1 MFPVVT
7 RDRKVRKMRIDAM
20 SEISQLYQVSGT
32 RKKADATA
40 VYKSDSVE
48 ISDFGKDLQI
58 AKQAV
63 AQAED
68 VRTEK
73 VQELKTSMENGTYNV
88 PMSALADKLLN
99 GFTI

>member
-1 MFPVVT
+1 
-7 RDRKVRKMRIDAM
+7 MRIDAM
-20 SEISQLYQVSGT
+20 SEITQLYQLSGT
-32 RKKADATA
+32 RKTTEKP
-40 VYKSDSVE
+40 KSYSKDSVE
-48 ISDFGKDLQI
+48 ISSFGRDLQI

-73 VQELKTSMENGTYNV
+73 IQELKTSMENGTYNV

-99 GFTI
+99 GFTL

>member
-1 MFPVVT
+1 
-7 RDRKVRKMRIDAM
+7 MRIDAM
-20 SEISQLYQVSGT
+20 SEITQLYQLNST
-32 RKKADATA
+32 RKTTEKP
-40 VYKSDSVE
+40 KSYSKDSVE
-48 ISDFGKDLQI
+48 ISSFGRDIQI

-63 AQAED
+63 AQTDD

-73 VQELKTSMENGTYNV
+73 IQQLKNSIANGTYNV

>member
-1 MFPVVT
+1 
-7 RDRKVRKMRIDAM
+7 MRIDAM

-48 ISDFGKDLQI
+48 ISGFGKDLQI

-63 AQAED
+63 AKTED
-68 VRTEK
+68 VRLDR
-73 VQELKTSMENGTYNV
+73 VQELKAKFASGTYDV

-99 GFTI
+99 EFPF